1 MNEYKVQLESR
12 DDLTFLKDEMM
23 KYFNENLTENIK
35 ISEASK
41 QQVTI
46 RLIFMYHF
54 IDHLNSTLIKSFL

>member
-23 KYFNENLTENIK
+23 KYFNENLSENVK

-46 RLIFMYHF
+46 RLIFIYH
-54 IDHLNSTLIKSFL
+54 

>member
-23 KYFNENLTENIK
+23 KYFNENLSENVK

-46 RLIFMYHF
+46 RLIFTYPQLSLF
-54 IDHLNSTLIKSFL
+54 